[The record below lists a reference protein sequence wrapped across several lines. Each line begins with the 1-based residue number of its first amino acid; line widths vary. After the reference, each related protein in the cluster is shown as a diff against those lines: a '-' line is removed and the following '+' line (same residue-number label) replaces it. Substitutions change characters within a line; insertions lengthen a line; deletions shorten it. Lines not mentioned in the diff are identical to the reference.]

1 MLMIDSEGGRRTGEE
16 DIVVTARER
25 RIVMKGSTDKG
36 ALGATLDGM
45 EASNAGPGIAVVLR
59 AAPAWRDVLDECR
72 NRDADGGVDAGV
84 EVEVDAL
91 RLNCGCRRGRY
102 FRRDVSILE
111 AGANAPPRIEC
122 AGIIAIDFSRVDVV
136 RSGRSEAISGWL
148 QRAGKNRKAGYLISK
163 AEA

>member
-1 MLMIDSEGGRRTGEE
+1 M
-16 DIVVTARER
+16 VTARDR

-36 ALGATLDGM
+36 ALVAMLDGM
-45 EASNAGPGIAVVLR
+45 DASNAGPGIAVVLR
-59 AAPAWRDVLDECR
+59 AAPAWRVVLDEW
-72 NRDADGGVDAGV
+72 RDREADGGVVAGV

-102 FRRDVSILE
+102 FKSEVSILE

-122 AGIIAIDFSRVDVV
+122 AGIMAIVFSRDDVV
-136 RSGRSEAISGWL
+136 RSGRSEAISGWA
-148 QRAGKNRKAGYLISK
+148 AGVGKEQKAGYQISK